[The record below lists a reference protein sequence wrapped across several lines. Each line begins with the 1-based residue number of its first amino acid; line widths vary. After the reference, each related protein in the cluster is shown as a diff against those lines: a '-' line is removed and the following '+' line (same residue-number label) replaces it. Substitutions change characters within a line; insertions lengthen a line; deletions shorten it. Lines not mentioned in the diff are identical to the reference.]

1 MTNFSGEGVIRILQ
15 IFLSENQM
23 TAKSRP
29 EYWWETLVQNTLDD
43 FIISSSRVS
52 IRILLGNAAV
62 ASPSNKH
69 RIPLEFGIEFQSEN
83 KKKPAYLAAE

>member
-1 MTNFSGEGVIRILQ
+1 
-15 IFLSENQM
+15 M

-69 RIPLEFGIEFQSEN
+69 SIGIWYRIPVGKQEE
-83 KKKPAYLAAE
+83 AAE